1 VTPRLDMIG
10 LAVRDLAAS
19 LAFYRRLGLDIAEG
33 AENEPHV
40 EATLPGGV
48 RIAWDTYEVMET
60 FDPGWKPASG
70 GSTTIGLAFL
80 VDSPAEVDSLY
91 GELTGDGYQG
101 HLPPWDAF
109 WGQRYAVLRDPD
121 GNDVALFAPV
131 AT

>member
-19 LAFYRRLGLDIAEG
+19 LAFYRRLGLDIPEDAKD
-33 AENEPHV
+33 HV
-40 EATLPGGV
+40 EAMLPDGL
-48 RIAWDTYEVMET
+48 RIAWDTYEVMDS

-70 GSTTIGLAFL
+70 GSSAISLAFL

-91 GELTGDGYQG
+91 AELTGDGYEG

-121 GNDVALFAPV
+121 GNDVALFAPL